1 MGRGLVEPIDDFR
14 PTNPSVNPPL
24 LEALADDFRRH
35 EFRLKHLVRTMMNSR
50 TYQLSSFA
58 NETNRDDQLNFSRAV
73 VYRLQA
79 EKLADAISQL
89 LDVPAEFSG
98 YDHSIRAG
106 QLPGVS
112 SPRRAA
118 SGDRFL
124 ATFGKPER
132 LLGSEYERSNET
144 TLSQALMLI
153 GSRDL
158 QQRLAD
164 DKNFLARLAKSDHS
178 NREIVDQLYWAA
190 LSRPPSESEFGIAE
204 TILGNSGVAW
214 QTDDQRA
221 WAGLLHQTGV
231 LRSAGDR
238 FDALQDLAWA
248 LINSKEF
255 LFRH

>member
-14 PTNPSVNPPL
+14 PTNPAVNPPL

-35 EFRLKHLVRTMMNSR
+35 EFRLRHLVRTMMNSR
-50 TYQLSSFA
+50 TYQLSSIA

-89 LDVPAEFSG
+89 LDVAAVFSG
-98 YDHSIRAG
+98 YKQSIRAG

-112 SPRRAA
+112 SRRQAA

-164 DKNFLARLAKSDHS
+164 DLNFLARLAKSDLS
-178 NREIVDQLYWAA
+178 TRELVDQLYWAA
-190 LSRPPSESEFGIAE
+190 LSRPPSEEEFDIAE
-204 TILGNSGVAW
+204 TTLGTGGATW
-214 QTDDQRA
+214 QSNEQRA
-221 WAGLLHQTGV
+221 WAGLLHQAGM
-231 LRSAGDR
+231 LRPTDDR
-238 FDALQDLAWA
+238 FEALQDLAWA